1 MNLLLAIHL
10 LLLHIESPLINKK
23 ETLDKVDEP
32 ILAGHLNWRP
42 IFHPKVVWDRFE
54 TVTLKT
60 KSILGDFQNIFST
73 K

>member
-42 IFHPKVVWDRFE
+42 IFHPKVV
-54 TVTLKT
+54 
-60 KSILGDFQNIFST
+60 
-73 K
+73 